1 MKSDTKKITTVYTR
15 IFNVNMVN
23 KLKQVRRTGV
33 GLPALNLWKEQCLQ
47 LCEPLAFLEA
57 TLKASIPVFFGLF
70 AHNLEVGGV
79 AKSHKAARISYSI
92 FARLTNLQLFAFEPS
107 EWGVSQL
114 HHPQI
119 KIPESVKPLL
129 KRLYCYCIPGK
140 AFLQYPYT

>member
-47 LCEPLAFLEA
+47 LCQPLAFLEA
-57 TLKASIPVFFGLF
+57 NLKASIPVFFGLF
-70 AHNLEVGGV
+70 AHNFEVGGQ
-79 AKSHKAARISYSI
+79 SKAARISYSI
-92 FARLTNLQLFAFEPS
+92 FARLTNLQLFAFESS
-107 EWGVSQL
+107 EGRVSQL

-140 AFLQYPYT
+140 AFRQYPYT